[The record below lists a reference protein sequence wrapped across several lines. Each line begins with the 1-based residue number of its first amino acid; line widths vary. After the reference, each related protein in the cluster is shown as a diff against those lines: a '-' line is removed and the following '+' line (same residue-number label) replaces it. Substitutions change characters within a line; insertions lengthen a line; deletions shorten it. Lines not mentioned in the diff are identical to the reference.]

1 MRKKF
6 NKDIPTVFTEN
17 GYHKVMLPTG
27 ETLPHLIKTEVK
39 CKVKSTELAFVIM
52 VANKQVEGSGVCL
65 YHLEADR
72 IVLTLPNGKQIGFL
86 NKSFELVKDRK
97 ISRLKVRLTQV
108 NLASCKCVAADL
120 YNS

>member
-27 ETLPHLIKTEVK
+27 ETLPHLIKTKVK
-39 CKVKSTELAFVIM
+39 CKVKSTELTFVIM
-52 VANKQVEGSGVCL
+52 VVNKQVEGSGVCL

-72 IVLTLPNGKQIGFL
+72 IVLTLPNGRQINFL
-86 NKSFELVKDRK
+86 NKSFNLVKDQK
-97 ISRLKVRLTQV
+97 VSRLKVWLKQV
-108 NLASCKCVAADL
+108 NVASCKCVAEDL
-120 YNS
+120 YNY